1 MAGMS
6 GLALAEGSVDAE
18 VPDDVGSTARAVTV
32 VRGAR
37 TPRRIDRLASGLPVD
52 ERRAA
57 GLQVVRA
64 AGLAGVVRP
73 ASEHVPE
80 VVGAQRMLPVLPE
93 LRAALPG
100 GGLRRGATVAVGS
113 SSVLLAL
120 LAGASRAGSWC
131 GVVGLPTLNLV
142 AAAEMG
148 IALDRLALVPHPGT
162 EWTTVVAALLDGLD
176 IVVAAP
182 PGPVAPVVAKRF
194 AARARQR
201 GSVFVPVVSR
211 HLGRIGQAAF
221 VGAWP
226 GADLVVEEAHG
237 VWEGL
242 GQGRG
247 RLRRRQMTI
256 QVHGRGAASALRE
269 TTIWLP
275 GPGAPDDKVVPFRRS
290 LAAEPL
296 AEVG

>member
-1 MAGMS
+1 VAGM
-6 GLALAEGSVDAE
+6 GLALA
-18 VPDDVGSTARAVTV
+18 
-32 VRGAR
+32 AR
-37 TPRRIDRLASGLPVD
+37 TPRRIDRLVSALPAD

-73 ASEHVPE
+73 ASEHAPD

-93 LRAALPG
+93 LRAVLPG

-120 LAGASRAGSWC
+120 LASASRAGSWC

-148 IALDRLALVPHPGT
+148 IALDRLPLVPHPGT
-162 EWTTVVAALLDGLD
+162 EWTTAVAALLDGLD

-182 PGPVAPVVAKRF
+182 PGPVAPVVARRF

-201 GSVFVPVVSR
+201 GSVFVPV
-211 HLGRIGQAAF
+211 GM
-221 VGAWP
+221 WP
-226 GADLVVEEAHG
+226 GADLLVEEAHA

-247 RLRRRQMTI
+247 RLRHRQLTI
-256 QVHGRGAASALRE
+256 RVRGRGAASALRE

-275 GPGAPDDKVVPFRRS
+275 GPGVPDDKVVPFCRP
-290 LAAEPL
+290 LAGEPL